1 MSADFRLKEEL
12 PELTD
17 RIVASY
23 HDLGVGHH
31 LGHCPLPSTEA
42 VCEIA
47 RDLRAVLFP
56 GYRSRRSL
64 HMGNVGYHV
73 GALIDGLHDRL
84 TEQIAR
90 ALRHDFMRRALQ
102 ADPHSEPCTKAPHRG
117 MPDFEA
123 DGQRIT
129 LAFLNQ
135 IPALRELLVEDV
147 KAAYEGDP
155 AAASYDEVIF
165 CYPGLSAVTA
175 HRIAHAL
182 HILGV
187 PLIPRMIA
195 EWSHAATGI
204 DIHPGARIGP
214 GFFIDHG
221 TGVVIGATCR
231 IAENVKIYQGVTLGA
246 KSFPRDGE
254 GRLVRNAKRHPTV
267 ERDVVIYSSATVL
280 GGDVTLGAGA
290 VIGAGATITKSVAAA
305 TQVTAEKPSLRFRAA
320 G

>member
-1 MSADFRLKEEL
+1 MSADFRLKEDL

-31 LGHCPLPSTEA
+31 LGHCPLPNTAE
-42 VCEIA
+42 VCAIA
-47 RDLRAVLFP
+47 RDLKGVLFP
-56 GYRSRRSL
+56 GYRTRQNL
-64 HMGNVGYHV
+64 HMGNIGFHV
-73 GALIDGLHDRL
+73 GALVDSLHDRL
-84 TEQIAR
+84 TEQTAR
-90 ALRHDFMRRALQ
+90 ALRHDFMRRAKA
-102 ADPHSEPCTKAPHRG
+102 ADPDSEPCTKEV
-117 MPDFEA
+117 DFEA
-123 DGQRIT
+123 DGQRVT

-182 HILGV
+182 HSLGV

-195 EWSHAATGI
+195 EWSHAETGI

-267 ERDVVIYSSATVL
+267 ERDVVVYSNATVL
-280 GGDVTLGAGA
+280 GGDVTLGCGA
-290 VIGAGATITKSVAAA
+290 VIGAGATITESVAPG
-305 TQVTAEKPSLRFRAA
+305 TKVTAEKPSLRFRTA